1 MSEFFSQTRH
11 QPAKILLL
19 GSGELG
25 KEFTIEAQRMGL
37 YVIAVDRYNHAPA
50 MQVANE
56 SRVVNML
63 DALQLAKLIK
73 AEKPD
78 LIVPEIEAI
87 ATKALVKAEQAGF
100 KVVPSAKAADLT
112 LNRKGIR
119 HLAAEELGLETSE
132 YRFVDNYDDFC
143 VAIDRIGLPCV
154 IKPVIS
160 SSGKGQSIVRAQ
172 TELSDA
178 WRLSQE
184 AGRAGAGE
192 VIVESFIKYDFEIT
206 QLTVQHAGGTSFCE
220 PIGHLQESGDY
231 IESWQ
236 PQALTD
242 TTLAK
247 VREMSDK
254 ITQALG
260 GWGVFGVEFFIRGE
274 DVIFSEVSP
283 RPHDTGMVTM
293 ISQDL
298 SQFALHLRAILGLPV
313 PAIKNYQPSVSKP
326 LLANGQGNQMT
337 FTGVEQALTQTGT
350 QVRLFGKPEISGR
363 RRLGVCLATAR
374 SLNAARKKP
383 PIWWLP
389 LKYTLATK
397 HHEPSGSLR
406 HLPKTAGI
414 IT

>member
-1 MSEFFSQTRH
+1 MSAYFSHKRP
-11 QPAKILLL
+11 QPVKILLL

-25 KEFTIEAQRMGL
+25 KEFTIEAMRMGL
-37 YVIAVDRYNHAPA
+37 YVVAVDRYAKAPA
-50 MQVANE
+50 MQVAHE
-56 SRVVNML
+56 SRVIDML
-63 DALQLAKLIK
+63 DAVQLAKLIN

-87 ATKALVKAEQAGF
+87 ATIALVKAEAAGY

-119 HLAAEELGLETSE
+119 HLAAEELGLETSD
-132 YRFVDNYDDFC
+132 YCFVSDYDGFLQAVND
-143 VAIDRIGLPCV
+143 IGFPCV
-154 IKPVIS
+154 VKPVIS
-160 SSGKGQSIVRAQ
+160 SSGKGQSVVRDENDIQ
-172 TELSDA
+172 DA

-206 QLTVQHAGGTSFCE
+206 QLTIQHAAGVSFCE
-220 PIGHLQESGDY
+220 PIGHLQDSGDY

-247 VREMSDK
+247 VREMSEK
-254 ITQALG
+254 ITAALG

-298 SQFALHLRAILGLPV
+298 SQFALHLRAILGLPIPV
-313 PAIKNYQPSVSKP
+313 IKNYQPSVSKP
-326 LLANGQGNQMT
+326 LLADGQGACIS
-337 FTGVEQALTQTGT
+337 FGGVAQALTQTGT
-350 QVRLFGKPEISGR
+350 QVRLFGKPEVHGR

-374 SLNAARKKP
+374 SLNAARKKAADMVAAIDIQINEKETP
-383 PIWWLP
+383 
-389 LKYTLATK
+389 
-397 HHEPSGSLR
+397 
-406 HLPKTAGI
+406 
-414 IT
+414 

>member
-1 MSEFFSQTRH
+1 MSEFFSHARQ
-11 QPAKILLL
+11 QPTKILLL

-37 YVIAVDRYNHAPA
+37 YVVAVDRYQGAPA
-50 MQVANE
+50 MHVANE
-56 SRVVNML
+56 SRVINML

-87 ATKALVKAEQAGF
+87 ATVALVKAEAAGY

-119 HLAAEELGLETSE
+119 CLAAEELGLETSQ
-132 YRFVDNYDDFC
+132 YRFVSDYDGFC
-143 VAIDRIGLPCV
+143 QAVEDIGLPCV
-154 IKPVIS
+154 VKPVIS
-160 SSGKGQSIVRAQ
+160 SSGKGQSIVRDEKDLKA
-172 TELSDA
+172 A
-178 WRLSQE
+178 WQLSQE

-206 QLTVQHAGGTSFCE
+206 QLTVQHAGGVSFCE
-220 PIGHLQESGDY
+220 PIGHAQDSGDY

-236 PQALTD
+236 PQALKD
-242 TTLAK
+242 TTLAR
-247 VREMSDK
+247 VREMSEK
-254 ITQALG
+254 ITEALG

-313 PAIKNYQPSVSKP
+313 PAIKCYQPSVSKP
-326 LLANGQGNQMT
+326 LLATGRGNHIT
-337 FTGVEQALTQTGT
+337 FTGLEQALTQNGT
-350 QVRLFGKPEISGR
+350 QVRLFGKPEINGR

-374 SLNAARKKP
+374 SLNAARKKANDMLSA
-383 PIWWLP
+383 IDI
-389 LKYTLATK
+389 YIDGRA
-397 HHEPSGSLR
+397 SS
-406 HLPKTAGI
+406 
-414 IT
+414 

>member
-1 MSEFFSQTRH
+1 MSEFFSHTQQ
-11 QPAKILLL
+11 QPVKILLL

-37 YVIAVDRYNHAPA
+37 YVVAVDRYKNAPA

-56 SRVVNML
+56 YRVIDML

-73 AEKPD
+73 AEQPD

-87 ATKALVKAEQAGF
+87 ATKALVKAEAAGF

-119 HLAAEELGLETSE
+119 DLAAKELGLETSD
-132 YRFVDNYDDFC
+132 YQFVETYDQFC
-143 VAIDRIGLPCV
+143 RAVNDIGLPCV
-154 IKPVIS
+154 VKPVIS
-160 SSGKGQSIVRAQ
+160 SSGKGQSIVR
-172 TELSDA
+172 ELDQLDA
-178 WRLSQE
+178 AWQLSQE

-206 QLTVQHAGGTSFCE
+206 QLTVQHAAGVSFCE

-247 VREMSDK
+247 VREMSEK
-254 ITQALG
+254 ITTALG

-298 SQFALHLRAILGLPV
+298 SQFALHLRAILGLPI

-326 LLANGQGNQMT
+326 LLGQGRGDLIR
-337 FTGVEQALTQTGT
+337 FSGVEQALSQTGT
-350 QVRLFGKPEISGR
+350 QVRLFGKPDINGR
-363 RRLGVCLATAR
+363 RRLGVCLASAR
-374 SLNAARKKP
+374 SLNAARKK
-383 PIWWLP
+383 
-389 LKYTLATK
+389 ATDMVNAITI
-397 HHEPSGSLR
+397 HIDSSASLS
-406 HLPKTAGI
+406 
-414 IT
+414 

>member
-1 MSEFFSQTRH
+1 MSEFFSHTQQ
-11 QPAKILLL
+11 QPVKILLL

-37 YVIAVDRYNHAPA
+37 YVVAVDRYKNAPA

-56 SRVVNML
+56 FRVIDML

-73 AEKPD
+73 AEQPD

-87 ATKALVKAEQAGF
+87 ATKALVKAEAAGF

-119 HLAAEELGLETSE
+119 DLAAKELGLETSD
-132 YRFVDNYDDFC
+132 YQFVETYDQFC
-143 VAIDRIGLPCV
+143 RAVNDIGLPCV
-154 IKPVIS
+154 VKPVIS
-160 SSGKGQSIVRAQ
+160 SSGKGQSIVR
-172 TELSDA
+172 ELDQLDA
-178 WRLSQE
+178 AWQLSQE

-206 QLTVQHAGGTSFCE
+206 QLTVQHAVGVSFCE

-247 VREMSDK
+247 VREMSEK
-254 ITQALG
+254 ITTALG

-298 SQFALHLRAILGLPV
+298 SQFALHLRAILGLPI

-326 LLANGQGNQMT
+326 LLGQGRGDLIR
-337 FTGVEQALTQTGT
+337 FSGVEQALSQTGT
-350 QVRLFGKPEISGR
+350 QVRLFGKPDINGR
-363 RRLGVCLATAR
+363 RRLGVCLASAR
-374 SLNAARKKP
+374 SLNAARKK
-383 PIWWLP
+383 
-389 LKYTLATK
+389 ATDMVNAITI
-397 HHEPSGSLR
+397 HIDSSASLS
-406 HLPKTAGI
+406 
-414 IT
+414 

>member
-1 MSEFFSQTRH
+1 MSEFFSHTQQ
-11 QPAKILLL
+11 QPVKILLL

-37 YVIAVDRYNHAPA
+37 YVVAVDRYKNAPA

-56 SRVVNML
+56 FRVIDML

-73 AEKPD
+73 AEQPD

-87 ATKALVKAEQAGF
+87 ATKALVKAEAAGF

-119 HLAAEELGLETSE
+119 DLAAKELGLETSD
-132 YRFVDNYDDFC
+132 YQFVETYDQFC
-143 VAIDRIGLPCV
+143 RAVNDIGLPCV
-154 IKPVIS
+154 VKPVIS
-160 SSGKGQSIVRAQ
+160 SSGKGQSIVR
-172 TELSDA
+172 ELDQLDA
-178 WRLSQE
+178 AWQLSQE

-206 QLTVQHAGGTSFCE
+206 QLTVQHAGGVSFCE

-247 VREMSDK
+247 VREMSEK
-254 ITQALG
+254 ITTALG

-298 SQFALHLRAILGLPV
+298 SQFALHLRAILGLPI

-326 LLANGQGNQMT
+326 LLGQGRGDLIR
-337 FTGVEQALTQTGT
+337 FSGVEQALSQTGT
-350 QVRLFGKPEISGR
+350 QVRLFGKPDINGR
-363 RRLGVCLATAR
+363 RRLGVCLASAR
-374 SLNAARKKP
+374 SLNAARKK
-383 PIWWLP
+383 
-389 LKYTLATK
+389 ATDMVNAITI
-397 HHEPSGSLR
+397 HIDSSASLS
-406 HLPKTAGI
+406 
-414 IT
+414 

>member
-1 MSEFFSQTRH
+1 MSSFFSESRN
-11 QPAKILLL
+11 QPIKLLLL
-19 GSGELG
+19 GAGELG
-25 KEFTIEAQRMGL
+25 KELTIEAQRMAIR
-37 YVIAVDRYNHAPA
+37 VVAVDRYDNAPA

-56 SRVVNML
+56 SRVINML
-63 DALQLAKLIK
+63 DAVQLAQLIK
-73 AEKPD
+73 DEQPD

-87 ATKALVKAEQAGF
+87 ATAALIKAEEAGF
-100 KVVPSAKAADLT
+100 KVVPSARAADLT

-119 HLAAEELGLETSE
+119 CLAAEELGLETSE
-132 YRFVDNYDDFC
+132 YQFVDNYDNFC
-143 VAIDRIGLPCV
+143 KAVADIGIPCV
-154 IKPVIS
+154 VKPVIS
-160 SSGKGQSIVRAQ
+160 SSGKGQSIIREKADLA
-172 TELSDA
+172 EA

-206 QLTVQHAGGTSFCE
+206 QLTVQHAGGVTYCE
-220 PIGHLQESGDY
+220 PIGHLQEAGDY

-242 TTLAK
+242 TTMAK

-254 ITQALG
+254 ITTALG

-298 SQFALHLRAILGLPV
+298 SQFALHLRAILGLPI
-313 PAIKNYQPSVSKP
+313 PAIKNFQASASKP
-326 LLANGQGNQMT
+326 LLATGHGNLIS
-337 FTGVEQALTQTGT
+337 FTGIDKALSQTGT
-350 QVRLFGKPEISGR
+350 QVRVFGKPEINGR

-374 SLNAARKKP
+374 SLNAARKKAADMVAA
-383 PIWWLP
+383 INITIDN
-389 LKYTLATK
+389 K
-397 HHEPSGSLR
+397 GS
-406 HLPKTAGI
+406 
-414 IT
+414 

>member
-1 MSEFFSQTRH
+1 MSEFFSQTRQ

-25 KEFTIEAQRMGL
+25 KEFTLEAQRMGL
-37 YVIAVDRYNHAPA
+37 YVVAVDRYKNAPA

-56 SRVVNML
+56 SKVIDML

-87 ATKALVKAEQAGF
+87 ATVALVKAEAAGY
-100 KVVPSAKAADLT
+100 KVVPSAKASDLT

-119 HLAAEELGLETSE
+119 CLAAEELGIETSD
-132 YRFVDNYDDFC
+132 YRFVADYDSFC
-143 VAIDRIGLPCV
+143 QAANDIGLPCV
-154 IKPVIS
+154 VKPVMS
-160 SSGKGQSIVRAQ
+160 SSGKGQSIVR
-172 TELSDA
+172 ELDDLEAA
-178 WRLSQE
+178 WQLSQE

-192 VIVESFIKYDFEIT
+192 VIVESFIKYDIEIT

-242 TTLAK
+242 TTMAK
-247 VREMSDK
+247 VREMSNK
-254 ITQALG
+254 ITTALG

-326 LLANGQGNQMT
+326 LLANGRGQHIT
-337 FTGVEQALTQTGT
+337 FTGLEQALAQTGT
-350 QVRLFGKPEISGR
+350 QVRLFGKPEINGR
-363 RRLGVCLATAR
+363 RRLGVCLASAR
-374 SLNAARKKP
+374 SLNAARKK
-383 PIWWLP
+383 
-389 LKYTLATK
+389 ATDMVAAIDI
-397 HHEPSGSLR
+397 HIDGRVSS
-406 HLPKTAGI
+406 
-414 IT
+414 

>member
-1 MSEFFSQTRH
+1 MSAYFSHTQAY
-11 QPAKILLL
+11 PPKILLL

-25 KEFTIEAQRMGL
+25 KELTIEAQRMGL
-37 YVIAVDRYNHAPA
+37 YVVAVDRYADAPA

-56 SRVVNML
+56 FRVLDML

-87 ATKALVKAEQAGF
+87 ATKALVKAETAGF
-100 KVVPSAKAADLT
+100 NVVPSAKAADLT

-119 HLAAEELGLETSE
+119 QLAAEELGLETSE
-132 YRFVDNYDDFC
+132 YRFVSDYDGLC
-143 VAIDRIGLPCV
+143 QAVEQIGLPCV
-154 IKPVIS
+154 VKPVIS
-160 SSGKGQSIVRAQ
+160 SSGKGQSIVRDMD
-172 TELSDA
+172 ELEAA
-178 WRLSQE
+178 WQLSQE

-192 VIVESFIKYDFEIT
+192 VIVESFIKYDLEIT
-206 QLTVQHAGGTSFCE
+206 QLTVRHQGGITYCE

-236 PQALTD
+236 PQPLTD
-242 TTLAK
+242 TSLAK

-254 ITQALG
+254 ITSALG

-298 SQFALHLRAILGLPV
+298 SQFALHLRAILGLPI

-326 LLANGQGNQMT
+326 LLANGRGNQIR
-337 FTGVEQALTQTGT
+337 FSGLEQALSQTGT
-350 QVRLFGKPEISGR
+350 QLRLFGKPEINGR
-363 RRLGVCLATAR
+363 RRLGVCLASAR
-374 SLNAARKKP
+374 SLNAARKKAMDMVAA
-383 PIWWLP
+383 IDV
-389 LKYTLATK
+389 
-397 HHEPSGSLR
+397 HISSEQS
-406 HLPKTAGI
+406 
-414 IT
+414 

>member
-1 MSEFFSQTRH
+1 MGAFCHRLSMSEYFSQTRQ

-25 KEFTIEAQRMGL
+25 KEFTLEAQRMGL
-37 YVIAVDRYNHAPA
+37 YVVAVDRYKNAPA

-56 SRVVNML
+56 SRVIDML
-63 DALQLAKLIK
+63 DALQLAKLIN

-87 ATKALVKAEQAGF
+87 ATKALVKAEEAGF
-100 KVVPSAKAADLT
+100 NVVPSAKAADLT

-119 HLAAEELGLETSE
+119 CLAAEELGLETSA
-132 YRFVDNYDDFC
+132 YRFVDTYKSFC
-143 VAIDRIGLPCV
+143 QAVKDIGLPCV
-154 IKPVIS
+154 VKPVIS
-160 SSGKGQSIVRAQ
+160 SSGKGQSIVREMDQLEATWQ
-172 TELSDA
+172 
-178 WRLSQE
+178 LSQE

-206 QLTVQHAGGTSFCE
+206 QLTVQHAGGVSFCE
-220 PIGHLQESGDY
+220 PIGHAQESGDY

-242 TTLAK
+242 TTLAI
-247 VREMSDK
+247 VREMSEK
-254 ITQALG
+254 ITAALG

-298 SQFALHLRAILGLPV
+298 SQFALHLRAILGLPI

-326 LLANGQGNQMT
+326 LLANGKGNQIS
-337 FTGVEQALTQTGT
+337 FSGVDNALTQTGT
-350 QVRLFGKPEISGR
+350 QVRLFGKPEINGR

-374 SLNAARKKP
+374 SLSAARKK
-383 PIWWLP
+383 
-389 LKYTLATK
+389 ATDMVSAINV
-397 HHEPSGSLR
+397 HIDGNTSS
-406 HLPKTAGI
+406 
-414 IT
+414 